1 VVVLVPSLTV
11 IVPVGTIPKVRRDV
25 PAVNGTLPVPVAGV
39 GVEAD
44 DEPDVAD
51 ELELPDD
58 EEDDKDELELV
69 SEPVEDELVLFEPPL
84 MLASAL
90 CTAEVSW
97 VLTRLSAVSLAMLAR
112 PADKVVEAPNML
124 LMIESVWATLA
135 LFDALWLQ

>member
-39 GVEAD
+39 GVGAGAD
-44 DEPDVAD
+44 AEPDVAD

-58 EEDDKDELELV
+58 EEDELELE
-69 SEPVEDELVLFEPPL
+69 SEPVGDELVLLEPPL
-84 MLASAL
+84 MLTSAL
-90 CTAEVSW
+90 CTADVSW

-112 PADKVVEAPNML
+112 PADKVVEAPNIVL
-124 LMIESVWATLA
+124 ITESVWATLA
-135 LFDALWLQ
+135 LFDALWFQ

>member
-25 PAVNGTLPVPVAGV
+25 PAVNGTVPVPVAGV
-39 GVEAD
+39 GVEAGAD
-44 DEPDVAD
+44 AEPDVAD

-58 EEDDKDELELV
+58 EEDDEVDDELEL
-69 SEPVEDELVLFEPPL
+69 EPVLLEPPL

-97 VLTRLSAVSLAMLAR
+97 VLTRSSAV
-112 PADKVVEAPNML
+112 
-124 LMIESVWATLA
+124 
-135 LFDALWLQ
+135 